1 MRRCFCRRMCR
12 TLCRKAMSR
21 GLSLNWCGRASILN
35 KNQRRTA
42 HGQIWTPIRVCSARN
57 HHGIPVYS
65 EGERQARG
73 EMSVRE
79 VADVLG
85 VTPTTIFRL
94 IQLNQLPATQACVN
108 APWVMLKS
116 DVELYGAERNQSNT
130 PPPRDSAPL
139 LFEIKRHTKQC
150 TMSYSR
156 RTVRL
161 ASGSCRER

>member
-1 MRRCFCRRMCR
+1 
-12 TLCRKAMSR
+12 
-21 GLSLNWCGRASILN
+21 
-35 KNQRRTA
+35 
-42 HGQIWTPIRVCSARN
+42 VRN

-139 LFEIKRHTKQC
+139 LFEIK
-150 TMSYSR
+150 
-156 RTVRL
+156 
-161 ASGSCRER
+161 